1 MSSLNKKT
9 SGGFSLLELLIAM
22 VITMAL
28 MTAASTLLAQALRV
42 RSRENQKSD
51 ALADAQR
58 AINIMSRE
66 IANTGFNMMG
76 NGIVAT
82 DSGATSLRIRS
93 NLNRYDTSATTLS
106 RDSIVD
112 ENEDIKYFINEADQT
127 RYLARY
133 DPNGNGKTV
142 LANRIDRMT
151 IHYYDQKVTYTA
163 PPGGYDIT
171 NVSAAPVSPENAKY
185 IVISIAVTLD
195 AVGQPGAPGYQPP
208 YSVLL
213 CSDVTLRNT
222 DLWNY

>member
-1 MSSLNKKT
+1 MSSNKNG
-9 SGGFSLLELLIAM
+9 SSGFSLLKLLIAM

-76 NGIVAT
+76 NGIVAA

-142 LANRIDRMT
+142 LANRIDGMT
-151 IHYYDQKVTYTA
+151 LHYFDQKVSYTA
-163 PPGGYDIT
+163 PAG
-171 NVSAAPVSPENAKY
+171 
-185 IVISIAVTLD
+185 
-195 AVGQPGAPGYQPP
+195 
-208 YSVLL
+208 
-213 CSDVTLRNT
+213 
-222 DLWNY
+222 